1 MYAFMPAPETDMPQP
16 ELSLVVPAHNE
27 EGNLALLVE
36 QCDKTLRQRGVALE
50 LILVDDGS
58 TDDTRAI
65 ATDLAKDN
73 PWVVVLSRKQCQGQS
88 SAMFAG
94 IQAATA
100 PHTAT
105 LDADLQNDP
114 ADLYDMLQK
123 VQAGEADLV
132 QGDRSR
138 NRKDSVARRYA
149 SIVGRTA
156 RGLLLGDSVRDT
168 GCSARV
174 MRSDLAKQLP
184 LQYKGMHRFV
194 PVYISTLGGK
204 IVEMPVNHR
213 PRHAGVTKYGVGAIS
228 RGYNGLRDCFAVRW
242 MRKRLRQTAAERIN
256 LTPSE
261 PTDSSQTGAE

>member
-1 MYAFMPAPETDMPQP
+1 MTQPADDKPAYD
-16 ELSLVVPAHNE
+16 LSLVVPAHNE
-27 EGNLALLVE
+27 EGNIDMLIE
-36 QCDKTLRQRGVALE
+36 QVDKTLRQQGASVE

-58 TDDTRAI
+58 TDGTRKLI
-65 ATDLAKDN
+65 QSHMIKH
-73 PWVVVLSRKQCQGQS
+73 PWVRLIGRDDCQGQS
-88 SAMFAG
+88 AAMYAG

-100 PHTAT
+100 PFTAT

-114 ADLYDMLQK
+114 ADLVAMLK
-123 VQAGEADLV
+123 TCQAGGADLV

-138 NRKDSVARRYA
+138 NRRDSVARRYA
-149 SIVGRTA
+149 SIIGRRA

-194 PVYISTLGGK
+194 PVYIKTLGGR

-228 RGYNGLRDCFAVRW
+228 RGWNGLRDCFAVRW
-242 MRKRLRQTAAERIN
+242 MRSRLRKTDAKPFTVHTADAPPRDE
-256 LTPSE
+256 
-261 PTDSSQTGAE
+261 AH

>member
-1 MYAFMPAPETDMPQP
+1 MTGDPVKSTLD
-16 ELSLVVPAHNE
+16 LSLVVPAHNE

-36 QCDKTLRQRGVALE
+36 QCDKTLRQRGVGLE
-50 LILVDDGS
+50 LILIDDGS
-58 TDDTRAI
+58 TDSTRRTAQ
-65 ATDLAKDN
+65 ALMADH
-73 PWVVVLSRKQCQGQS
+73 PWVRLLSRDRCQGQS
-88 SAMFAG
+88 SAMYAG
-94 IQAATA
+94 IQAAQA

-123 VQAGEADLV
+123 AQGGEADLV

-149 SIVGRTA
+149 SLVGRTA

-174 MRSDLAKQLP
+174 MRSDLAKRLP

-194 PVYISTLGGK
+194 PVYIAALGGR

-228 RGYNGLRDCFAVRW
+228 RGWNGLLDCFAVRW
-242 MRKRLRQTAAERIN
+242 MRKRLRETDAVTQAANEQTDREA
-256 LTPSE
+256 S
-261 PTDSSQTGAE
+261 